1 MDIINSLPDSI
12 LCHILSFLETKCYVR
27 TSVLAR
33 RWRFLWTSVRNLS
46 FVEPS
51 IRSEEAENRI
61 GFADMVYRVLLL
73 HNGSIDS
80 LRISALLNIIN
91 RYQIDAWLSTAIARN
106 VQVLSLSSISNELP
120 HCCFKCTTLVEL
132 SLDWCNISAKHGVVC
147 LPKLKTLNLV
157 SNYYEDYET
166 LANLVSGCLAIEN
179 LVIKV
184 DSEVCDIFSI
194 CSHTLKSLVLRF
206 SVTPCGLYH
215 DHKLMLDIPAVQY
228 LWIDGTI
235 SFFISVEK
243 LSSLVVAHVRL
254 SDGFHSS
261 EDLDSE
267 DEQNNPEVEEVNI
280 SRWRDIFQ
288 LVEKLSNAKSLTFRI
303 CASMKLWNPT
313 FSFAT
318 VRFHNLTKLKLE
330 ADWHILTEF
339 LKSAYKLE
347 SLTVKKVEGKLKC
360 WREPKDLPECLLS
373 SLKYVCIC
381 GFAGGE
387 HELNMVRYILRHAK
401 ILKTIKIDSA
411 SPDNDSKLNMLQRI
425 SYFPRGSKN
434 CRLTFV

>member
-303 CASMKLWNPT
+303 CASMK
-313 FSFAT
+313 
-318 VRFHNLTKLKLE
+318 
-330 ADWHILTEF
+330 
-339 LKSAYKLE
+339 
-347 SLTVKKVEGKLKC
+347 VEGKLKC